1 VLLTLLLAVAIGTV
15 ESLIAR
21 LKLRAVPQ
29 YIFVALVAA
38 GIALLAT
45 TFRTGGAG

>member
-1 VLLTLLLAVAIGTV
+1 MIGTV

-29 YIFVALVAA
+29 YIVVALVA
-38 GIALLAT
+38 GGVALLVDAW
-45 TFRTGGAG
+45 RAGGARMTRS